1 MMNEYVLA
9 HIKAI
14 QQDLE
19 QLKNHIEN
27 PGCKV
32 KLKGLWRGVDVSEGD
47 IEEAKQA
54 VFRDAYKSSG
64 WKT

>member
-1 MMNEYVLA
+1 MVNEYILA
-9 HIKAI
+9 RIEAI

-27 PGCKV
+27 PKCKV
-32 KLKGLWRGVDVSEGD
+32 KLEGLWRGVNVSEED

-54 VFRDAYKSSG
+54 VFRDAYKFDG
-64 WKT
+64 